1 MRPVILFRRGLC
13 DAAEL
18 SAIRQSGFR
27 AADRRSAVP
36 RDCTVI
42 GRYSVLPYYREL
54 EEDLAAVGSA
64 LINTYAQH
72 RWIAD
77 IGAWC
82 EEFADDTPR
91 TWLDFQSYAQ
101 SGFAGPVVLKGRT
114 NSRKQRWGRD
124 MFALNP
130 DDARKVWLHLLDD
143 DLIAE
148 QGIVVREFE
157 HFLYDGYDISGSPVT
172 DEHRVFVLD
181 GVPVVGGFYWSE
193 HQDVVSAAFV
203 QDTSEAV
210 SYVREKIAPKLRA
223 RFVVADVARH
233 RDGAWRLVELNDG
246 QMSGL
251 SCIDPVAFYAAL
263 AERFTDV
270 P

>member
-18 SAIRQSGFR
+18 RAIRQSGFR

-101 SGFAGPVVLKGRT
+101 SGFTGPVVLKGRT
-114 NSRKQRWGRD
+114 NSRKQRWLRD
-124 MFALNP
+124 MYAP
-130 DDARKVWLHLLDD
+130 GPAEARDVWLRLLDD

-157 HFLYDGYDISGSPVT
+157 QFEYDGRDISGSPIT
-172 DEHRVFVLD
+172 NEHRVFVLD
-181 GVPVVGGFYWSE
+181 GVPVIAGFYWAE
-193 HQDVVSAAFV
+193 HEDMVSSDFL
-203 QDTSEAV
+203 EATADANRF
-210 SYVREKIAPKLRA
+210 VRERIAPKLRA
-223 RFVVADVARH
+223 RFVVADVAR
-233 RDGAWRLVELNDG
+233 RMDGTWRLVELNDG

>member
-27 AADRRSAVP
+27 AVNCRSAVP
-36 RDCTVI
+36 CDSMVI

-54 EEDLAAVGSA
+54 EDDLAAFGST
-64 LINTYAQH
+64 LINTHTQH

-82 EEFADDTPR
+82 GEFVDDTPR
-91 TWLDFQSYAQ
+91 TWLDFQAYLQ
-101 SGFAGPVVLKGRT
+101 SGFDGPVVLKGRT
-114 NSRKQRWGRD
+114 NSRKQRWRRD
-124 MFALNP
+124 MFAADP
-130 DDARKVWLHLLDD
+130 IQAREVWLRLLDD

-157 HFLYDGYDISGSPVT
+157 RFLFDGHDISGSPVT

-181 GVPVVGGFYWSE
+181 GEPVVGGFYWSE
-193 HQDVVSAAFV
+193 HQDVVSADFIR
-203 QDTSEAV
+203 DTAEAV
-210 SYVREKIAPKLRA
+210 KYVREKIAPKLRA

-233 RDGAWRLVELNDG
+233 RDGSWRLVELNDG

-251 SCIDPVAFYAAL
+251 SCIDPVEFYTAL
-263 AERFTDV
+263 AGRFADV